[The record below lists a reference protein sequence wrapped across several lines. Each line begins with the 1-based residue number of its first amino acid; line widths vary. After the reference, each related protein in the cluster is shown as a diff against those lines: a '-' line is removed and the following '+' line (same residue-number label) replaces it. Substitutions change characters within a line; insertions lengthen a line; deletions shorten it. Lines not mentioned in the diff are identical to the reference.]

1 SPEQVEE
8 EVTLPLE
15 DAIQQMSQI
24 KHITSINSAGL
35 SQIEV
40 EISDQYDKHSLPQ
53 VWDEL
58 RRKVN
63 DAQGIMPTGVS
74 TSVIVDDFSDVYGY
88 MLNLT
93 GEGYSY
99 RELHN
104 FSNLLRRE
112 LVLIPGVKK
121 VSVTGIPQ
129 EIVVVEM
136 SQQKL
141 AALG

>member
-1 SPEQVEE
+1 
-8 EVTLPLE
+8 
-15 DAIQQMSQI
+15 
-24 KHITSINSAGL
+24 AGL

-141 AALG
+141 AALGLEPDYIYGLLQTQNVVSNAGKMLVGDY